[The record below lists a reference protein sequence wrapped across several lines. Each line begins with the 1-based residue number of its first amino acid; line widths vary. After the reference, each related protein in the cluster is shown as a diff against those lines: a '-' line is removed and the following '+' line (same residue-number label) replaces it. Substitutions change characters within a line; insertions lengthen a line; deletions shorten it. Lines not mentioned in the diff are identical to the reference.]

1 MEPFLKRVADHLTA
15 KAGKELGNMC
25 VVLPNRRAGLFLQKY
40 LADRFSVPVWL
51 PEILSVEDFIFK
63 LARLEKADKLSLLLE
78 FHRQYNAG
86 TSEEPTPLRQFLYW
100 ADPLL
105 DDFNDLDFALADAS
119 EVFAYL
125 SEIKAIE
132 MWSPASGALSP
143 LQQDYLHFYQSLGGL
158 YAQLRQAVLSRQSA
172 WPGLAASVLLA
183 SLQKEEVALPWKTIC
198 FAGLNAITP
207 AEQKIIASLQQQCDT
222 VLLWDADHFYTQ
234 NKDHEAGLFLR
245 KNKKAF
251 PGSFLWEENQLA
263 QSDAQIQI
271 QGVPGK
277 VAQAKLAGKILHQWM
292 DEGYYPGEGTAV
304 VLADESLL
312 LPALNAIPAEIK
324 DINVTMGFPMTHS
337 PAYRFFLAWLK
348 LMEDRERMSLLRGQ
362 KLADYRIRL
371 LLPVVT
377 HPWFQYLDASEE
389 SGADHLGEHL
399 LMNLQKAGS
408 FSVPANTLQN
418 FCLKHYGAHIPW
430 PEIFPEAMPD
440 AVQCTA
446 AMVLLVDA
454 LRQGMGEKADKAAFT
469 LDTEYLYLIHKQL
482 NQLSDYMDKGSVPE
496 DVLTLRL
503 LFERMLSGTQL
514 PLSGEPLRGLQVMGM
529 LETRALD
536 FERVILL
543 SVNEDILPAGKF
555 QQTFLP
561 LEIRNRY
568 HLPSGRERTAVAAY
582 HFYRLL
588 HHPSQVHILYNTEV
602 GSFGGGEKSRFI
614 HQLLFELQNKEGII
628 PPPPKESG
636 LIPEALPA
644 SALTFEKEDWVM
656 TRLDALAERGLSP
669 SALSTYRRCPLQ
681 FYLSRIARLKPE
693 QEEAQ
698 EGSSRELGDLLHL
711 ALEYLYTPWLGKP
724 LGKEAYRQMNQ
735 DARKTLEE
743 AFKIAFPARTLSGG
757 KSLLLFEQALLMLK
771 GFLHS
776 EAQWLSDGSE
786 DKQLVISA
794 LEKEAAIIY
803 SFTNKEGTEKAIQIK
818 GKADRIDFLSG
829 QKRIVDY
836 KSGNV
841 RSTGLKLDDPSAL
854 ADSKYD
860 QAFQLMTYD
869 LIFSSGGAQVHQL
882 CILALKAMKDGPIT
896 LKFKGSQ
903 NIGSEQR
910 SEYRQYLDSLL
921 AEIFDPT
928 IPFGQ
933 TEEIAHCTYCDF
945 KDLCYR

>member
-1 MEPFLKRVADHLTA
+1 MEPFLKRVADHLIA
-15 KAGKELGNMC
+15 KAGKELGNLC

-40 LADRFSVPVWL
+40 FADRFSVPVWL
-51 PEILSVEDFIFK
+51 PEILSVEDFIYK

-86 TSEEPTPLRQFLYW
+86 NRENPTPLRQFLYW

-132 MWSPASGALSP
+132 MWSPASGVLSP

-158 YAQLRQAVLSRQSA
+158 YTQLRQAVLSRQSA
-172 WPGLAASVLLA
+172 WPGLAASVLLT
-183 SLQKEEVALPWKTIC
+183 SLQKEEVVLSWQTIC

-207 AEQKIIASLQQQCDT
+207 AEQKIIAALQQQCDT
-222 VLLWDADHFYTQ
+222 ILLWDADHFYTR
-234 NKDHEAGLFLR
+234 NKEHEAGLFLR

-251 PGSFLWEENQLA
+251 PGPFLWEENQLA
-263 QSDAQIQI
+263 QSDAQIHV

-277 VAQAKLAGKILHQWM
+277 VAQAKLAGKILRQWM
-292 DEGYYPGEGTAV
+292 EEGYYPGEGTAV

-312 LPALNAIPAEIK
+312 LPALNAIPGEIK

-348 LMEDRERMSLLRGQ
+348 LMEDRERMSQLRGQ

-377 HPWFQYLDASEE
+377 HPWFQFLDAVGER
-389 SGADHLGEHL
+389 GADQLGEHL
-399 LMNLQKAGS
+399 LMKLQKAGS
-408 FSVPANTLQN
+408 FSVAANALTA
-418 FCLKHYGAHIPW
+418 FCREHFGEHIPW
-430 PEIFPEAMPD
+430 QEVFPEALPD
-440 AVQCTA
+440 TMQCRA
-446 AMVLLVDA
+446 SMALLVDA
-454 LRQGMGEKADKAAFT
+454 LRQGIGAKAGQDACT
-469 LDTEYLYLIHKQL
+469 LDAEYLYLIHQQL

-503 LFERMLSGTQL
+503 LFERMLSSTQL
-514 PLSGEPLRGLQVMGM
+514 PLSGEPLKGLQVMGM

-588 HHPSQVHILYNTEV
+588 HHPSRVQILYNTEV
-602 GSFGGGEKSRFI
+602 GRFGGGEKSRFI
-614 HQLLFELQNKEGII
+614 HQLLFELQNKDGIV

-644 SALTFEKEDWVM
+644 RTLIFEKDDGVM
-656 TRLDALAERGLSP
+656 ARLDDLARRGFSP

-681 FYLSRIARLKPE
+681 FYLSRIAHLKPG
-693 QEEAQ
+693 QEEPQ
-698 EGSSRELGDLLHL
+698 EGSSLELGNLLHL
-711 ALEYLYTPWLGKP
+711 ALEYLYTPRLGKP
-724 LGKEAYRQMNQ
+724 LGKEAYRQMSQ
-735 DARKTLEE
+735 EARETLEQ
-743 AFKIAFPARTLSGG
+743 AFRKVFPARTLSGG

-776 EAQWLSDGSE
+776 EAQWLSDGKE
-786 DKQLVISA
+786 DKQLVISE
-794 LEKEAAIIY
+794 LEKEAAISY
-803 SFTNKEGTEKAIQIK
+803 SFVNEAGVERSIQLK
-818 GKADRIDFLSG
+818 GKADRIDFLDG

-841 RSTGLKLDDPSAL
+841 KSTGLKLDDP
-854 ADSKYD
+854 ADLVESKYD

-869 LIFSSGGAQVHQL
+869 LIFSSEAGTVHQL
-882 CILALKAMKDGPIT
+882 CILALKAMKDGPLT

-903 NIGSEQR
+903 IIGPEQR
-910 SEYRQYLDSLL
+910 LEYRQYLDSLL
-921 AEIFDPT
+921 NEIFDPT
-928 IPFGQ
+928 IPFTQ
-933 TEEIAHCTYCDF
+933 TEELAHCTYCDF